1 MNRKPSSISYPTLA
15 AALLLV
21 AGMALLAACGGKP
34 TAYVQNY
41 IFAYPPPAPQKIER
55 LPVGIKVQRFEALP
69 QFSSQRMFYIPGNY
83 RMDHYVDRRWQG
95 YPSDM
100 VAGLLARDMAASHM
114 FAAVFGPVS
123 PQTPRFDLTGGLVQC
138 WEDDRAGGPEAVLEV
153 EIALLDIQQGQTIK
167 RVLFQKRYKA
177 TQKMAAKTAE
187 SLAQAMSQA
196 VARISPQV
204 SLDVYQAVQQR
215 LREGEPPLKKPMR

>member
-1 MNRKPSSISYPTLA
+1 M
-15 AALLLV
+15 
-21 AGMALLAACGGKP
+21 
-34 TAYVQNY
+34 
-41 IFAYPPPAPQKIER
+41 
-55 LPVGIKVQRFEALP
+55 GIKVQRFEALP

-215 LREGEPPLKKPMR
+215 LREGEPPLKNPCASRVAPLGR